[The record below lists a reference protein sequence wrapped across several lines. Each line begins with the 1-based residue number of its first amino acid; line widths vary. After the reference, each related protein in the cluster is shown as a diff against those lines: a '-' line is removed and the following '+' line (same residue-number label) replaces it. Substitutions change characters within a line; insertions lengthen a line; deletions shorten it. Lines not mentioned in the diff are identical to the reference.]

1 MGISIGRARRV
12 RGAFLVAAGVR
23 GAFLLAALFFAFA
36 AAARGQAR
44 TVVATEA
51 FDGGLLTLASGD
63 QLVVRLGG
71 NAGSGY
77 SWVPAFNDPALLQPV
92 GPAAGE
98 AAPGGGGVR
107 VFRFKAAATSGS
119 ASLGFAWVKPSAPEE
134 APGRLWR
141 ILVTFGQTVNP
152 KHQKLRDTDAGSRL
166 YFTQGDTLIVRL
178 PATPSTG
185 YGWSVMRGSEL
196 LKENGDH
203 KWEPAPS
210 GKPGAE
216 GTQVLELSVTGPG
229 VAWLELGYKRPFE
242 KEAKP
247 TKTWSVFVAAAGLE
261 KR

>member
-1 MGISIGRARRV
+1 MSVSLLRARGV
-12 RGAFLVAAGVR
+12 RGSLVAAG
-23 GAFLLAALFFAFA
+23 LLFA
-36 AAARGQAR
+36 AAAALGQAR
-44 TVVATEA
+44 TVVLTES
-51 FDGGLLTLASGD
+51 FDGGVLLLASGD

-77 SWVPAFNDPALLQPV
+77 SWVPAFNDPAILQPV

-107 VFRFKAAATSGS
+107 VFRFKAAATMGS

-141 ILVTFGQTVNP
+141 TLVTFGQAVNP
-152 KHQKLRDTDAGSRL
+152 KHQRVRDTDAGSRF
-166 YFTQGDTLIVRL
+166 YFTEGDTLIVRL

-185 YGWSVMRGSEL
+185 YGWTVVRGSEL
-196 LKENGDH
+196 LKEIGDP

-216 GTQVLELSVTGPG
+216 GTQVLEFAVKGPG
-229 VAWLELGYKRPFE
+229 AAWLELGYRRPFE
-242 KEAKP
+242 RDSKP
-247 TKTWSVFVAAAGLE
+247 TKTWSVFVASAGLGS
-261 KR
+261 K